1 MTSGCRTKFNMADEI
16 TSKQAPS
23 CSAGIIIVGDEIL
36 KGHTKD
42 TNSYF
47 LLRKLWSL
55 GIKVGKVS
63 VLADDVDEI
72 AHEVKAFSS
81 RFSLVITTG
90 GIGPTHDDLTMAGI
104 AKAFDEDLVLN
115 EELINLLSSSFDL
128 DAKSKVYANSSY
140 LKMAR
145 VPRSLKISHGNDPSG
160 EHCNFP
166 LISVHNVYIFPGIP
180 QYLEREFSLLE
191 SELLLSNSKKRFF
204 LRNVYLSA
212 EETEIAS
219 ILQEVHEKFKS
230 IVHLG
235 SYPDISSQKF
245 QGEIDFG
252 VRSCEVYRRGLGIPP
267 AQVTQGYNY
276 EDQWGWIGPIRS
288 KWFVNIM

>member
-1 MTSGCRTKFNMADEI
+1 MADEI
-16 TSKQAPS
+16 TSKQSKKAPS

-72 AHEVKAFSS
+72 ANEVKAFSS

-145 VPRSLKISHGNDPSG
+145 
-160 EHCNFP
+160 
-166 LISVHNVYIFPGIP
+166 
-180 QYLEREFSLLE
+180 
-191 SELLLSNSKKRFF
+191 
-204 LRNVYLSA
+204 
-212 EETEIAS
+212 EIGRAH
-219 ILQEVHEKFKS
+219 V
-230 IVHLG
+230 
-235 SYPDISSQKF
+235 
-245 QGEIDFG
+245 
-252 VRSCEVYRRGLGIPP
+252 
-267 AQVTQGYNY
+267 
-276 EDQWGWIGPIRS
+276 
-288 KWFVNIM
+288 